1 MLSQGYFVVLWGK
14 ILLGENIMMNK
25 RKIPF
30 IDPGAPVDRSLLTAD
45 PQGSYTG
52 VPVIPGEQP
61 VQDADDL

>member
-1 MLSQGYFVVLWGK
+1 
-14 ILLGENIMMNK
+14 MMNK

-30 IDPGAPVDRSLLTAD
+30 IDPGAPVDRSLLAAD